1 MKQNELILVIG
12 VVIGAILIIR
22 YVERMYKPR
31 VIFTCTTFF
40 DFKKRDRWA
49 TFQRAIREL
58 QIHDGSHLPTT
69 FLIVNEYSETPR
81 EDWTK
86 KMATTFPYMTFIQK
100 TKEQKGQA
108 ASLNIILDRIK
119 PYDYWIQWEDS
130 WFPDRPFL
138 ARGYNIMNT
147 TTISQLQITRDNGSV
162 SWTNKDSNLSKTT
175 DGTEFIRIDP
185 SPQLNKFLGR
195 DTKDYTND
203 WIGQG
208 GWPLFSLQPSIN
220 RVSDIYTLPYFSN
233 DPVLWPVKFEWDFA
247 RHWILNGNTKAV
259 LPDGPVLRK
268 DHVSTY
274 A

>member
-12 VVIGAILIIR
+12 VVVGAILLIEYAGRIS
-22 YVERMYKPR
+22 KPR
-31 VIFTCTTFF
+31 IIFTCTTFF
-40 DFKKRDRWA
+40 DFKKRDRWMS
-49 TFQRAIREL
+49 FQRAIREL
-58 QIHDGSHLPTT
+58 QRYDSANLPTT

-81 EDWTK
+81 EDWIK
-86 KMATTFPYMTFIQK
+86 KMATTFPHMTFIQK

-119 PYDYWIQWEDS
+119 GFDYWIQWEDS
-130 WFPDRPFL
+130 WFIDRPFL
-138 ARGYNIMNT
+138 ARAYSIMNT
-147 TTISQLQITRDNGSV
+147 TSISQLQVTRDDESV
-162 SWTNKDSNLSKTT
+162 SWTNEDSKISKTT
-175 DGTEFIRIDP
+175 DGTEFIRIHP
-185 SPQLNKFLGR
+185 SHNLNKFL
-195 DTKDYTND
+195 TKNVTEYTND

-233 DPVLWPVKFEWDFA
+233 DPALWPVKFEWDFA
-247 RHWILNGNTKAV
+247 RYWVLNGNTKAV
-259 LPDGPVLRK
+259 LPDGPAIRK